1 MMVIVIRRWWS
12 LTKRIFVFALLV
24 SLPTIAMAV
33 TETATKSRDIGS
45 FFYDN
50 LFVIIQSIGVIFFYS
65 ITLLGNIKEVK
76 KDISNIKEETDDIR
90 QKLED
95 LQGRETDS
103 QIRLKEQEIDMRY
116 TKELMQKLED
126 LIKRL
131 DDDARNR

>member
-1 MMVIVIRRWWS
+1 MVLVIRHWWFF
-12 LTKRIFVFALLV
+12 TKRIFVFALLV

-45 FFYDN
+45 FVYDN
-50 LFVIIQSIGVIFFYS
+50 LFVIIQSVGVIFFYG
-65 ITLLGNIKEVK
+65 ITLIINIKEVK

-116 TKELMQKLED
+116 QKEFMQKLEEFM
-126 LIKRL
+126 KRL